1 LIFNFE
7 LATGNRQLSRLT
19 PVKWKGRGMR
29 RTLSSAFLV
38 TFAATVTIVAGAR
51 QDARPPQYR
60 PQGTALELG
69 LAGYAKVLCSA
80 VFVSGRDPAEAAMNS
95 GLFLMPSAEPA
106 HKATW
111 SIDRERKTA
120 RMSLDGITREAGFY
134 GDQGCIIHTPDRK
147 GSQIFFKPVA
157 VKTTLPDAA
166 SHAWPLGDAEPHT
179 PSLDIDRAKLDAAV
193 NAAFADPEA
202 LTAAFVV
209 LYRGY
214 IVAERY
220 MPGITKDTQLE
231 SWSMGKSIAST
242 LFALLVKDGVYSLEQ
257 PAPVPEWQ
265 TSGDPRVKIRVI
277 DLLHMSSGLRFIA
290 TQDPD
295 YTPDKG
301 YPDHFYMYTG
311 AVNSYDYSV
320 HQPLQF
326 PPNTQGRYR
335 NSDPLTLMYL
345 AKLAVTKRG
354 EEFLTWPQRALFDRL
369 GIRRQVLETDPYGN
383 FLITGYDY
391 GTARNWARLGQLY
404 LQDGMWQGVRV
415 LPEGWAK
422 FVSTPAPAWSR
433 PVYGG
438 LFWVNGDGA
447 WNLPRDAY
455 FAAGAGGQN
464 TFIVPS
470 HQLVIVRMG
479 HARGERRARS
489 ATNEALRLVMEAVP
503 NKGMSRGAPFRDRG
517 AHD

>member
-1 LIFNFE
+1 
-7 LATGNRQLSRLT
+7 
-19 PVKWKGRGMR
+19 M
-29 RTLSSAFLV
+29 RTLIAILF
-38 TFAATVTIVAGAR
+38 AGAALLG
-51 QDARPPQYR
+51 QADTRPAQYR
-60 PQGTALELG
+60 PQGTPLELG
-69 LAGYAKVLCSA
+69 LAAYAKVLCSA
-80 VFVSGRDPAEAAMNS
+80 VFVSGRDPKEAAQHS
-95 GLFLMPSAEPA
+95 GLFLMPSQEEAL
-106 HKATW
+106 KATW
-111 SIDRERKTA
+111 NVDRDRKIV
-120 RMSLDGITREAGFY
+120 RMSLAGVTREAGFY
-134 GDQGCIIHTPDRK
+134 GDQGCIIHKTSPP
-147 GSQIFFKPVA
+147 IFFTPVA

-166 SHAWPLGDAEPHT
+166 SQAWPMGDLVVGDVDT
-179 PSLDIDRAKLDAAV
+179 GIDRAKLAAAVDAA
-193 NAAFADPEA
+193 FSDPAA
-202 LTAAFVV
+202 LTAAFLVV
-209 LYRGY
+209 HEGR

-220 MPGITKDTQLE
+220 MPGIASDTQLE
-231 SWSMGKSIAST
+231 SWSMGKSVAAT
-242 LFALLVKDGVYSLEQ
+242 LFALLIKDGTYSLEQ

-265 TSGDPRVKIRVI
+265 APGDPRAKIRVM
-277 DLLHMSSGLRFIA
+277 DLLRMSSGLRFIA

-326 PPNTQGRYR
+326 APNTQGRYR

-354 EEFLTWPQRALFDRL
+354 EEFLTWPQRALFDRI

-391 GTARNWARLGQLY
+391 GTARNWARLGLLY
-404 LQDGMWQGVRV
+404 LQDGTWQGERL
-415 LPEGWAK
+415 LPEGWTK
-422 FVSTPAPAWSR
+422 FVSTLAPAWSR

-447 WNLPRDAY
+447 WNLPREAY
-455 FAAGAGGQN
+455 FMAGAGGQN

-479 HARGERRARS
+479 HQRGERVARNL
-489 ATNEALRLVMEAVP
+489 TNEALRLVIEALP
-503 NKGMSRGAPFRDRG
+503 
-517 AHD
+517 